1 MTDSRRAA
9 ILEDESII
17 EDRFG
22 GEYIILSV
30 DDYNKIVRQLNILTN
45 IVQDQYTALDG
56 RIRALLENSLE
67 VVE

>member
-45 IVQDQYTALDG
+45 IVDRYTVLDG